1 MNVNDFK
8 TLAGFTMGE
17 TIKEL
22 DAELPKD
29 AYSAVPGAADFTDI
43 DPNYMRM
50 VLNKLFGLC
59 GIGWGYRYDPVDLF
73 ITTETRARS
82 SGGTRT
88 VRMAALKHMTLWY
101 KLVDPNGNVIVCEID
116 ASGGSEND
124 NEAYAMKGAISNAI
138 GNAVSN
144 IGFQESVYL
153 GKRSHRTV
161 GKAAASS
168 ASKNSSAD
176 PSKAAPV
183 AKTSAAPSESK
194 TSVSTT
200 PSNSQGLKAT
210 PSARSNSTSKITSGN
225 VPAGADPASFVVK
238 IGKRAGKTL
247 GEIYDENTGAE
258 VIRFY
263 AAMATG
269 GNPEKDALKNAAIAF
284 LVKNNGHVSQ
294 AVAA

>member
-8 TLAGFTMGE
+8 TLAGYSMGE
-17 TIKEL
+17 TVQEL

-59 GIGWGYRYDPVDLF
+59 GIGWGYHYDPVDLF

-88 VRMAALKHMTLWY
+88 VRMAALKHLTLWY
-101 KLVDPNGNVIVCEID
+101 KLVDPNGNVVVCEID

-161 GKAAASS
+161 GKAATSS

-176 PSKAAPV
+176 PNKAAPV
-183 AKTSAAPSESK
+183 AKISALHPESK
-194 TSVSTT
+194 TSASTT
-200 PSNSQGLKAT
+200 PSNNQGLKAT
-210 PSARSNSTSKITSGN
+210 SSAQSNSASKITVGN
-225 VPAGADPASFVVK
+225 MPAADDPASFVVR

-247 GEIYDENTGAE
+247 GEIYGESNGPEA
-258 VIRFY
+258 IRFY

-269 GNPEKDALKNAAIAF
+269 GNPEKDALKIAAIAF
-284 LVKNNGHVSQ
+284 LAKNNGHVLQ
-294 AVAA
+294 PVAA